1 MSLMNIFGFAMSF
14 VYLAIGFFLIISDDL
29 LYFSSIQQ
37 KGLGAILLLYGSVR
51 FYTALKKKRENEM
64 DENSGDE

>member
-14 VYLAIGFFLIISDDL
+14 VYLAIGFFLLISDEL
-29 LYFSSIQQ
+29 VYFSSIQQ

>member
-1 MSLMNIFGFAMSF
+1 MNIFGFAMSF
-14 VYLAIGFFLIISDDL
+14 VYLAIGFFLIISDEL

>member
-14 VYLAIGFFLIISDDL
+14 VYLAIGFFLLFSDEL